1 MAMVMEKKYSYL
13 DVLEGKNICFAGM
26 KRLYLYPGMEFR
38 SEIKW
43 WPDKGKRVTPHEGVD
58 VCYYIDSTG
67 EECRVTPDFRVPVMA
82 PGKILAISKDYL
94 GETVFLDHQYEQRS
108 RFISIYAHITPLP
121 DLKIGDTVCAGDV
134 IGTVADTTGKKNR
147 IPAHLHISL
156 MTIARAVP
164 VETLDWHMISYP
176 EDAELIDPLK
186 MLDTKKI
193 ELKSKNHWKDMFG
206 L

>member
-1 MAMVMEKKYSYL
+1 MEQIFSYL
-13 DVLEGKNICFAGM
+13 EAIEAQNSCLAGM

-43 WPDKGKRVTPHEGVD
+43 WPDKGMRVTPHEGVD
-58 VCYYIDSTG
+58 ICYYIDSTG
-67 EECRVTPDFRVPVMA
+67 EECRVTPEFRVPVMA
-82 PGKILAISKDYL
+82 TGRILAISKDYL
-94 GETVFLDHQYEQRS
+94 GETVFLDHQYEQLS
-108 RFISIYAHITPLP
+108 RFLSIYAHITPRP
-121 DLKIGDTVCAGDV
+121 DLKTGGKVCAGDV
-134 IGTVADTTGKKNR
+134 IGTVTDTAGKKNR

-164 VETLDWHMISYP
+164 AEKFDWHMISYP
-176 EDAELIDPLK
+176 EDAKLIDPLR

-193 ELKSKNHWKDMFG
+193 EFQSKNHWKEMFG

>member
-1 MAMVMEKKYSYL
+1 MEKNFSYL
-13 DVLEGKNICFAGM
+13 DAIEEQNICFAGM

-43 WPDKGKRVTPHEGVD
+43 WPDKGMRVTPHEGVD
-58 VCYYIDSTG
+58 ICYYIDSTG
-67 EECRVTPDFRVPVMA
+67 EECRVTPEFRVPVMA
-82 PGKILAISKDYL
+82 TGKILAISKDYL
-94 GETVFLDHQYEQRS
+94 GETVFLDHQYEQLS
-108 RFISIYAHITPLP
+108 RFLSIYAHITPRP
-121 DLKIGDTVCAGDV
+121 DLKTGGKVCAGDV
-134 IGTVADTTGKKNR
+134 IGTVTDTAGKKNR

-164 VETLDWHMISYP
+164 AEKFDWHMISYP
-176 EDAELIDPLK
+176 EDAKLIDPLR

-193 ELKSKNHWKDMFG
+193 EFQSKNHWKEMFG